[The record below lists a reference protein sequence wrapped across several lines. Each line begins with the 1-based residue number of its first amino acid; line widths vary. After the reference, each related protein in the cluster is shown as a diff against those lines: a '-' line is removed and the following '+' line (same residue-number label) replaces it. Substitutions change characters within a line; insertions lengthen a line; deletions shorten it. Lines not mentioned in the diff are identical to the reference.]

1 MKQAAE
7 SLVVH
12 EQRKGKKE
20 QSPALEGPI
29 QLGRNIPADEPTTP
43 MISIVEE
50 ERRVTLEG
58 YVFDKEVRELRS
70 KRKIL
75 TLKITDYTSS
85 FIVKILER
93 RKDEQVFD
101 AISVGS
107 WLKVRGSIQEDTF
120 VRDLVMNAQ
129 IS

>member
-12 EQRKGKKE
+12 EQKKKERKE
-20 QSPALEGPI
+20 QSPALEGPIHI

-58 YVFDKEVRELRS
+58 TYSTKKSENYVQNARS
-70 KRKIL
+70 
-75 TLKITDYTSS
+75 
-85 FIVKILER
+85 
-93 RKDEQVFD
+93 
-101 AISVGS
+101 
-107 WLKVRGSIQEDTF
+107 
-120 VRDLVMNAQ
+120 
-129 IS
+129 

>member
-12 EQRKGKKE
+12 EQKKKERKE

-58 YVFDKEVRELRS
+58 TYSTKKSENYVQNARS
-70 KRKIL
+70 
-75 TLKITDYTSS
+75 
-85 FIVKILER
+85 
-93 RKDEQVFD
+93 
-101 AISVGS
+101 
-107 WLKVRGSIQEDTF
+107 
-120 VRDLVMNAQ
+120 
-129 IS
+129 

>member
-20 QSPALEGPI
+20 QSPALEGPIHI

-70 KRKIL
+70 
-75 TLKITDYTSS
+75 
-85 FIVKILER
+85 
-93 RKDEQVFD
+93 
-101 AISVGS
+101 
-107 WLKVRGSIQEDTF
+107 
-120 VRDLVMNAQ
+120 NAR
-129 IS
+129 S

>member
-1 MKQAAE
+1 LKLFEERKQEQAEAFMKQAAE

-12 EQRKGKKE
+12 EQKKKERKE

-43 MISIVEE
+43 MINIVEE

-85 FIVKILER
+85 FIVKKFSNGER
-93 RKDEQVFD
+93 
-101 AISVGS
+101 
-107 WLKVRGSIQEDTF
+107 
-120 VRDLVMNAQ
+120 
-129 IS
+129 

>member
-1 MKQAAE
+1 
-7 SLVVH
+7 
-12 EQRKGKKE
+12 
-20 QSPALEGPI
+20 
-29 QLGRNIPADEPTTP
+29 

-85 FIVKILER
+85 FIVKKILER
-93 RKDEQVFD
+93 RK
-101 AISVGS
+101 
-107 WLKVRGSIQEDTF
+107 R
-120 VRDLVMNAQ
+120 
-129 IS
+129 